1 MSIIKRGPNTY
12 LVRAYIGRDP
22 ITKRRV
28 EVNETV
34 RGTLSLA
41 KKREAQLKG
50 QKHSGQLNKLS
61 RMTVDAVFER
71 YLDSARHTISVT
83 THHKYNII
91 YRSYASPYIGNV
103 SIAKIE
109 HRDLQRLFN
118 FLLDPKKGENGDNE
132 GEIKS
137 SGMGLAASSV
147 HFVRDVL
154 KSAFRFAVK
163 NKLASDNPVSGAK
176 VPLRGKPRSDSMT
189 IEEAKAFTSVRSHFW
204 YGNAL
209 AFQLHTGLRNQELT
223 ALTWDDVDFA
233 RGTLRIERACKR
245 VGGTCVE
252 IGSTKTERSNRVI
265 VLSPALLKL
274 LRCHH
279 EAQQKVIEKHGG
291 SKPYG
296 CSMVQDWVKSERP
309 RQAHLY
315 TKTDLIFPNRN
326 GEIPS
331 STSMHNEFKRMLRRA
346 RIAYE
351 RNLRQYDLRHTHA
364 SFLFAAGVPTIDIAE
379 RLGHSIAVCELT
391 YGHALRER
399 RGIPSQVFTDMVPLD
414 E

>member
-118 FLLDPKKGENGDNE
+118 FLLDPKKG
-132 GEIKS
+132 
-137 SGMGLAASSV
+137 
-147 HFVRDVL
+147 
-154 KSAFRFAVK
+154 
-163 NKLASDNPVSGAK
+163 
-176 VPLRGKPRSDSMT
+176 
-189 IEEAKAFTSVRSHFW
+189 
-204 YGNAL
+204 
-209 AFQLHTGLRNQELT
+209 
-223 ALTWDDVDFA
+223 
-233 RGTLRIERACKR
+233 GTVTMK
-245 VGGTCVE
+245 
-252 IGSTKTERSNRVI
+252 
-265 VLSPALLKL
+265 
-274 LRCHH
+274 
-279 EAQQKVIEKHGG
+279 
-291 SKPYG
+291 
-296 CSMVQDWVKSERP
+296 VKSHRP
-309 RQAHLY
+309 EWVWPRV
-315 TKTDLIFPNRN
+315 
-326 GEIPS
+326 
-331 STSMHNEFKRMLRRA
+331 
-346 RIAYE
+346 
-351 RNLRQYDLRHTHA
+351 QYI
-364 SFLFAAGVPTIDIAE
+364 S
-379 RLGHSIAVCELT
+379 
-391 YGHALRER
+391 
-399 RGIPSQVFTDMVPLD
+399 
-414 E
+414 